1 MTLLYKPFELLGDG
15 LRSLSLS
22 GTVGNIAAIIIYC
35 LLSLI
40 PAFIWIILK
49 NKKHLVK
56 IDGFLIILSGVL
68 FFIIYYLINPTLFM
82 INGIASVTLAFLF
95 YSLLVGYLVLRG
107 ITVWSKSDTVGLQNG
122 IRLLIY
128 LLMISLIG
136 AILIEC
142 VVNLPQAIQTLKDKN
157 TAVTDPWSMYGTNMP
172 GLSVTIVFLVL
183 RSVVTVIPCIWE
195 IVILTIILDIVK
207 ELGENRYSEKVI
219 NGFEKLGNICKQ
231 MLVATMGLNMGY
243 AVLQVVFRNR
253 LYEINMDVNVP
264 IASIVLVLAVML
276 VAKYMKETQKMKEE
290 LDMFI

>member
-231 MLVATMGLNMGY
+231 MLVATVGLNMGY

>member
-1 MTLLYKPFELLGDG
+1 MSLLYKPFEMLGDG

-22 GTVGNIAAIIIYC
+22 GDVGNIAAIIIYC

-40 PAFIWIILK
+40 PTFIWIILK
-49 NKKHLVK
+49 NKKRLVK

-107 ITVWSKSDTVGLQNG
+107 ISVWSKFDTVGLQKG
-122 IRLLIY
+122 IRVLIF
-128 LLMISLIG
+128 LLMVSLVG

-142 VVNLPQAIQTLKDKN
+142 AVNLPEAIQTLKDKN

-219 NGFEKLGNICKQ
+219 NGFEKLGNTCKQ

-243 AVLQVVFRNR
+243 AVLQVVFRNM
-253 LYEINMDVNVP
+253 LYEMNMDLTVP
-264 IASIVLVLAVML
+264 LASIVLVLAVML
-276 VAKYMKETQKMKEE
+276 ISKYMRETQKMKEE

>member
-22 GTVGNIAAIIIYC
+22 GSVGNIAAIIIYC
-35 LLSLI
+35 LISLV
-40 PAFIWIILK
+40 PAVVYVVLK
-49 NKKHLVK
+49 NKKSLAK
-56 IDGFLIILSGVL
+56 IDGFLLVLSGVL
-68 FFIIYYLINPTLFM
+68 FFVIYYLINPTHFM
-82 INGIASVTLAFLF
+82 ANGMGDFTLITLF

-107 ITVWSKSDTVGLQNG
+107 ISVWSKSDTVGLQKG
-122 IRLLIY
+122 IRVLIF
-128 LLMISLIG
+128 LLMVSLVG

-142 VVNLPQAIQTLKDKN
+142 AVNLPEAIQTLKDKN

-219 NGFEKLGNICKQ
+219 NGFEKLGNTCKQ